1 MLSRF
6 RGPEEPFPI
15 PFPPHGGSDPIL
27 SSATSVLTIL
37 QRSRA
42 ALLATG
48 LGLSLATPAFAADPA
63 RTWAESI
70 PAPAPQL
77 ALLPQ
82 LPQLPPMFALTAE
95 RRAMLN
101 TIRYAEGTWVNG
113 DPSGYRILF
122 GGSYVPSLDRHPNRV
137 MYSSRY
143 ASAAAGAYQFMPF
156 TWSMVVR
163 SMGLPDFQPQ
173 SQDQGALFLIQKRGA
188 LHLVDRGEM
197 TPELAARLAPEWA
210 SFPTLAGNSYYGQ
223 PVRRYDDL
231 RRFYEDN
238 LSLLRQGGQPA
249 WETVAIRQVPRCD
262 FLDTTCRTRVATV
275 PPVVQPAEPELPEP
289 VAPF

>member
-1 MLSRF
+1 
-6 RGPEEPFPI
+6 
-15 PFPPHGGSDPIL
+15 
-27 SSATSVLTIL
+27 LTIL

-42 ALLATG
+42 ALLTAG
-48 LGLSLATPAFAADPA
+48 LGLSLATPAFAADPTK
-63 RTWAESI
+63 TWAESRSWRETN
-70 PAPAPQL
+70 PTSAPQL

-82 LPQLPPMFALTAE
+82 LPQLPPVFALTAE

-156 TWSMVVR
+156 TWSMVSR
-163 SMGLPDFQPQ
+163 SMGLTDFQPLA
-173 SQDQGALFLIQKRGA
+173 QDQGALFLIQKRGA

-238 LSLLRQGGQPA
+238 LSMLRQAGQPA
-249 WETVAIRQVPRCD
+249 WEAVAIRQVPRCD

-275 PPVVQPAEPELPEP
+275 PSVVRPVEPEFSEAS
-289 VAPF
+289 APF

>member
-1 MLSRF
+1 
-6 RGPEEPFPI
+6 
-15 PFPPHGGSDPIL
+15 
-27 SSATSVLTIL
+27 LTIL

-63 RTWAESI
+63 RTWTEAI

-137 MYSSRY
+137 MYSTRY

-156 TWSMVVR
+156 TWSMVSR
-163 SMGLPDFQPQ
+163 SMGLTDFQPQ
-173 SQDQGALFLIQKRGA
+173 AQDQGALFLIKKRGA

-231 RRFYEDN
+231 RRFYENN

-249 WETVAIRQVPRCD
+249 WEAVAIRQVPRCD
-262 FLDTTCRTRVATV
+262 FLDTACRTRVATV
-275 PPVVQPAEPELPEP
+275 PPVVQPVEPELPEP